1 VKLLRSTG
9 GGFGFQFERRERRL
23 LLGILQLYPL
33 IPASY
38 HRLSKTADPEQVAAD
53 QKLLDEALAAQ
64 KVENQRRL
72 LAMLNAPGRFKPE
85 ADGYEL
91 TLSADQVDWFLQIL
105 NDVRVGS
112 WLKLGCPDP
121 SKEPPADPTAEN
133 VHYYVAMEFCGT
145 VQSLLLHALDTPA

>member
-1 VKLLRSTG
+1 MKLLRSTDD
-9 GGFGFQFERRERRL
+9 GFVFQFARRERRL
-23 LLGILQLYPL
+23 LLSILELYPL

-38 HRLSKTADPEQVAAD
+38 HRLSKTADPEQIAAD

-64 KVENQRRL
+64 KAENQRQL
-72 LAMLNAPGRFKPE
+72 LAVLNEPGRFRLE

-91 TLSADQVDWFLQIL
+91 TLSAEQVDWFLQVL

-121 SKEPPADPTAEN
+121 SKEPPAEPTEDN
-133 VHYYVAMEFCGT
+133 VHYYVAMEFCGV
-145 VQSLLLHALDTPA
+145 VQSLLLQALDTRA